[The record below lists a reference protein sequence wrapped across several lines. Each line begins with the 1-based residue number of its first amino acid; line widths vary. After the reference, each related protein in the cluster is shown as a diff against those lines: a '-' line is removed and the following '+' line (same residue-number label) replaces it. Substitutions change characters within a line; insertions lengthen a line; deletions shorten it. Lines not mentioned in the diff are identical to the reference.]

1 MVFRYIESKYFFQ
14 KSIGKN
20 NWKRKTK
27 LIKTCSQ
34 NNCKFTMM
42 NKEYMEQLFKHQ
54 TLTQYTEIFTAAET
68 WYILQ
73 PNYWFYN
80 IHPKQL

>member
-1 MVFRYIESKYFFQ
+1 
-14 KSIGKN
+14 
-20 NWKRKTK
+20 
-27 LIKTCSQ
+27 
-34 NNCKFTMM
+34 MM